1 MLHCEGT
8 IELIKHRFFSVNDKF
23 YAIVDNLKVP
33 ICNDYL
39 YVTRSISTAR
49 CDSEADGT
57 YGNL

>member
-8 IELIKHRFFSVNDKF
+8 IELIKHRLFSMNDKF
-23 YAIVDNLKVP
+23 YAIVDNLKVS

-39 YVTRSISTAR
+39 YVTRSAPLATTQ
-49 CDSEADGT
+49 EADGT